1 MLTRRVFFTGFAAS
15 GAALVGGCGAG
26 SSACD
31 GAQSVLLDRDGTSI
45 GDDLMKPGPL
55 GKKAFGRAGAP
66 VAIIEYASL
75 TCPDCRQFHL
85 ATYPK
90 LKRTYIDT
98 GKVRYIIREF
108 PIGRSAA
115 AAAIVTQCAPSKS
128 YARLYDRYLTTQK
141 QWGGGQK
148 VNPDALYKIAAKMGM
163 SRGVFDKCMTNQ
175 AIIDGLIW
183 VKQRGASLGSLER
196 LPSSLMARKCVAR
209 SPSSK

>member
-141 QWGGGQK
+141 QWGGVK
-148 VNPDALYKIAAKMGM
+148 KLTLTPFIRLRPRWVCRAAYL
-163 SRGVFDKCMTNQ
+163 TN
-175 AIIDGLIW
+175 A
-183 VKQRGASLGSLER
+183 
-196 LPSSLMARKCVAR
+196 
-209 SPSSK
+209 